1 MMSDGN
7 VFDESYG
14 DESDYQSED
23 NSFNG
28 NLANLM
34 DGNDNDSSFD
44 RENETDKISS

>member
-28 NLANLM
+28 NLANLI
-34 DGNDNDSSFD
+34 DDKDDSSFNS
-44 RENETDKISS
+44 ENEAEKLSS